1 MGHNTAS
8 VQPPAQD
15 QRAKASSLGGLH
27 TAEGLARINM
37 RRARPIGS
45 AKPPA
50 PIKAAP
56 HLARRQSDRNAWA
69 KTHFDPNQAIH
80 YEAQPPRGGRSVAGV
95 LILIGLIDLAI
106 VGLVAFGLSQLTR
119 GM

>member
-1 MGHNTAS
+1 MKLNT
-8 VQPPAQD
+8 
-15 QRAKASSLGGLH
+15 
-27 TAEGLARINM
+27 TEGLARVDM
-37 RRARPIGS
+37 RRAHPIGS

-56 HLARRQSDRNAWA
+56 HLAQRQSDRNAWA
-69 KTHFDPNQAIH
+69 NTQIDPSQAIH
-80 YEAQPPRGGRSVAGV
+80 YDAQPPRGGRSVAGV